1 MFALKIRP
9 VLTCCLMLFPL
20 LAILPGAQ
28 AKPFIDD
35 LGRTVD
41 VPATPKRI
49 ISLYDVDITVPL
61 IELGIIPIA
70 SHGRMGL
77 NGKPYLRTSKLLT
90 GVDFDTDNIRYIGST
105 EIDLE
110 AIAALKP
117 DLIITSPIRTT
128 PIEPLQYLAPTVS
141 LDASMHG
148 TRHIYRKLAQLT
160 GTQNRLRALE
170 TRYQAGIDALKST
183 IQTGSITVNVFQPL
197 NGKISVYHTYRS
209 LGRVLRD
216 AGFKF
221 PALTDNIPVGER
233 IDVGAEYL
241 PDLDA
246 DFIFDPYRA
255 DRGDGAAQ
263 ERAAMEKVFP
273 GFCQFLRACQNGRYI
288 LVSRE
293 VAISSTYSALA
304 LMTSLVQSHVASH
317 LEFAAPHSAKP

>member
-1 MFALKIRP
+1 MFALKIRHL
-9 VLTCCLMLFPL
+9 LTCCLMVFML
-20 LAILPGAQ
+20 LVTAHAAQ
-28 AKPFIDD
+28 AKPFTDD

-41 VPATPKRI
+41 VPETPKRI

-117 DLIITSPIRTT
+117 DLIITSPIRAT

-141 LDASMHG
+141 LDASTLG
-148 TRHIYRKLAQLT
+148 TQHVYRKLAELT

-170 TRYQAGIDALKST
+170 TRYKAGIDALKSALK
-183 IQTGSITVNVFQPL
+183 TGDITVNVFQPL
-197 NGKISVYHTYRS
+197 NGKISLYHTYRS

-221 PALTDNIPVGER
+221 PALTNNIPKGER
-233 IDVGAEYL
+233 LEVGAEYL

-255 DRGDGAAQ
+255 DRGDGAMQ
-263 ERAAMEKVFP
+263 ERAAMDKVFP
-273 GFCQFLRACQNGRYI
+273 GFCQFLKACQNGRYI

-293 VAISSTYSALA
+293 VAISSSYSALA
-304 LMTSLVQSHVASH
+304 LMTSLVQSHIASH
-317 LEFAAPHSAKP
+317 LAFAVAKP